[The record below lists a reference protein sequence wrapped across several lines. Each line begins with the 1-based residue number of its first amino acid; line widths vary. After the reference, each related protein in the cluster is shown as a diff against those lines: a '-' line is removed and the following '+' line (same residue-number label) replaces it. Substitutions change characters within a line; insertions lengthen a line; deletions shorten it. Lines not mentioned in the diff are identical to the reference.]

1 MRILRGHVICATR
14 VATGNSLAGSLLR
27 RRSVGWRKGDR
38 QERWRACV
46 AWRGISLFP
55 HSPEAHESIT
65 LDGCGGFVNT
75 KTTCSC
81 PSVCNMLIINGL
93 AFN

>member
-1 MRILRGHVICATR
+1 VLHG
-14 VATGNSLAGSLLR
+14 
-27 RRSVGWRKGDR
+27 
-38 QERWRACV
+38 
-46 AWRGISLFP
+46 GISLSP

-65 LDGCGGFVNT
+65 LDGGGGFVNT

-93 AFN
+93 AFG